1 MTKTAT
7 TNDFRHLPKTYSAL
21 VAMLPP
27 RPIHDDLDLANAT
40 EVIDRLAGFALN
52 RRPGRLPGGDSD
64 LR

>member
-7 TNDFRHLPKTYSAL
+7 TKDFRHLPRTYDAL

-40 EVIDRLAGFALN
+40 EVIDRMAGFALP
-52 RRPGRLPGGDSD
+52 RPRGLPGGNRD
-64 LR
+64 LC